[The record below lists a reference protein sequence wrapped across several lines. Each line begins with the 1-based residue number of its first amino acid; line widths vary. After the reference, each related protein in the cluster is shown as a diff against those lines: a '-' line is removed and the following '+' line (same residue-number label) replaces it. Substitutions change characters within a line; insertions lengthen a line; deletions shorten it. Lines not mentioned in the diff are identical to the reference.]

1 MLGGNGA
8 IASCNKILNDFF
20 YVLFISCRKYARV
33 IRETSSANL
42 YKGSSRFLKAC
53 MHDVEPTVT

>member
-1 MLGGNGA
+1 MWGGNGA

-33 IRETSSANL
+33 IGKTSANL
-42 YKGSSRFLKAC
+42 YKGSSRFLRRHA
-53 MHDVEPTVT
+53 